1 MYIINIMRDILIIT
15 IILTI
20 IDITYLK
27 LIGGKP
33 FIKMVENIQNE
44 DVKMNYISAFIAY
57 ILLILLVYI
66 FIIKVLLN

>member
-44 DVKMNYISAFIAY
+44 DVRTTASTYA
-57 ILLILLVYI
+57 
-66 FIIKVLLN
+66 